1 MLKLLETA
9 DSQLLKDF
17 IDQILHNDPTV
28 PTSTTTALNWYL
40 TKLTESAIGC
50 YYFAELEN
58 DKIIKVLFTMTVSSM
73 FRSVVKVYPFW
84 IVGFV
89 YSFQHNSTPIVTI
102 GQLVESAISHYEAM
116 GYTTF
121 FSVNTVPSHY
131 SHRQINKFIAQAI
144 TPSVRYDYHVDAVI
158 DDPANYDDFLLFK
171 MIIPKQIPDNKSVLI
186 IRGDLKHEFRNFNK

>member
-1 MLKLLETA
+1 
-9 DSQLLKDF
+9 
-17 IDQILHNDPTV
+17 
-28 PTSTTTALNWYL
+28 
-40 TKLTESAIGC
+40 
-50 YYFAELEN
+50 
-58 DKIIKVLFTMTVSSM
+58 M